1 MMSMNTKERE
11 NASTAET
18 LPLDKA
24 VNMPLMK
31 MLKPMKNRAI
41 VHTRFPVTASS
52 YTGCSG
58 DAKKPTSDIGSPSG
72 HMNRAIQHRNDF
84 ISA

>member
-1 MMSMNTKERE
+1 MNSATGVAIQTPCTPKNRGRMPIVMSMNTKERE

-41 VHTRFPVTASS
+41 VHTRFPVTAS
-52 YTGCSG
+52 
-58 DAKKPTSDIGSPSG
+58 
-72 HMNRAIQHRNDF
+72 
-84 ISA
+84 